1 MSFIQVG
8 NEQIRLN
15 GEGHLASYDDWT
27 EDVAR
32 AMAERDQ
39 IVLEKCHWIAIHFM
53 REFYQEYETEIPAK
67 EVGEIVMAN
76 LSQLDEVAYIR
87 FASVYQ
93 EFHSADDFINE
104 VSRLTKRPIRS

>member
-1 MSFIQVG
+1 MSFLQVG
-8 NEQIRLN
+8 SEQIRLN

-53 REFYQEYETEIPAK
+53 REFYNEYETAPSPRRIVK
-67 EVGEIVMAN
+67 SVGD
-76 LSQLDEVAYIR
+76 QLDSRGCNTRKLKEIFPLGGCKHACRLAGLPTAYCH
-87 FASVYQ
+87 AC
-93 EFHSADDFINE
+93 
-104 VSRLTKRPIRS
+104 